1 MRIIQRGALGESAL
15 PLVTLSSMI
24 SVIILHH
31 SKARYSKACLVSL
44 LQTTTRPLQVIN
56 VDNGST
62 DDTVKVLL
70 EWEETARVQ
79 GIDVLTLPQIENIGA
94 VRGRNLAMEA
104 SSGDYIV
111 FLDNDTL
118 ICQPHWLEGLRDF
131 LEAHPAC
138 GIVAPKVLFPWEPFL
153 IECCGCAISPQG
165 RVAYLGRGE
174 QRDSIIHP
182 RQIQATISAAWMMP
196 RAIYKK
202 LGGLDEIYSPV
213 QYEDLDYCYRARA
226 AGFEVWTNP
235 AVELFHFEHT
245 TTAGSDD
252 VNFRYVTSRNAVTFK
267 KRWKS
272 TFEAEAGTKNA
283 SYAWRQLP
291 KLGIEDVDWERLI
304 EDESTL

>member
-1 MRIIQRGALGESAL
+1 
-15 PLVTLSSMI
+15 MI

-31 SKARYSKACLVSL
+31 SKARYSQACLVSL
-44 LQTTTRPLQVIN
+44 LQTAARPLQVIN

-70 EWEETARVQ
+70 EWEKLARAQ
-79 GIDVLTLPQIENIGA
+79 GIEVLTLPQAENIGA
-94 VRGRNLAMEA
+94 VRGRNIAMEA
-104 SSGDYIV
+104 SAGDHIV

-118 ICQPHWLEGLRDF
+118 IFQSNWLDDLRAF
-131 LEAHPAC
+131 LESRPVC

-174 QRDSIIHP
+174 PRDSVIHP
-182 RQIQATISAAWMMP
+182 QKIQATISAAWMMP
-196 RAIYKK
+196 RSVYKK
-202 LGGLDEIYSPV
+202 LGGLDEVYSPV

-252 VNFRYVTSRNAVTFK
+252 VNFRYVTSRNALTFK
-267 KRWKS
+267 RRWKS
-272 TFEAEAGTKNA
+272 TFEAEDGMKNA
-283 SYAWRQLP
+283 SYAWRQLSQY
-291 KLGIEDVDWERLI
+291 GIEDVDWEGECKRMNY
-304 EDESTL
+304 EG

>member
-1 MRIIQRGALGESAL
+1 
-15 PLVTLSSMI
+15 MI

-31 SKARYSKACLVSL
+31 SKARYSQACLVSL
-44 LQTTTRPLQVIN
+44 LKTTARPLQIIN

-70 EWEETARVQ
+70 EWERSARAQNIEV
-79 GIDVLTLPQIENIGA
+79 ITLPQTENIGA
-94 VRGRNLAMEA
+94 VRGRNVAMEA

-118 ICQPHWLEGLRDF
+118 IHQPRWLDDLQNF
-131 LEAHPAC
+131 LKTHPRC
-138 GIVAPKVLFPWEPFL
+138 GIVAPKLLFPWDPFL
-153 IECCGCAISPQG
+153 IECCGCALSPQG
-165 RVAYLGRGE
+165 RVAYLGRGGE
-174 QRDSIIHP
+174 RNSIVHP
-182 RQIQATISAAWMMP
+182 QQIQAAISACWMMP
-196 RAIYKK
+196 RAIYER

-252 VNFRYVTSRNAVTFK
+252 VNFRYVTSRNAITFK

-272 TFEAEAGTKNA
+272 TFERETGMEPA
-283 SYAWRQLP
+283 SFAWRQLP
-291 KLGIEDVDWERLI
+291 KYGIEEIQWEDLI
-304 EDESTL
+304 AGA

>member
-1 MRIIQRGALGESAL
+1 
-15 PLVTLSSMI
+15 MI

-31 SKARYSKACLVSL
+31 SKARYSQACLVSL
-44 LQTTTRPLQVIN
+44 LQTTPRPLQVIN
-56 VDNGST
+56 VDNGSA

-70 EWEETARVQ
+70 EWQETARAQ
-79 GIDVLTLPQIENIGA
+79 GIEVLTLPQTENIGA
-94 VRGRNLAMEA
+94 VRGRNVAMEA
-104 SSGDYIV
+104 STGDYIV
-111 FLDNDTL
+111 FLDNDML
-118 ICQPHWLEGLRDF
+118 ICQPTWLDDLRSF
-131 LEAHPAC
+131 LESHSSC
-138 GIVAPKVLFPWEPFL
+138 GIVAPKLLFPWKPFL
-153 IECCGCAISPQG
+153 IECCGCAVSPQG

-174 QRDSIIHP
+174 QRDSVIDSQ
-182 RQIQATISAAWMMP
+182 QIQAAISAAWMMT
-196 RAIYKK
+196 RGVYEK

-252 VNFRYVTSRNAVTFK
+252 VNFRYVTSRNALTFK

-272 TFEAEAGTKNA
+272 TFEAETGMENA
-283 SYAWRQLP
+283 NFTWQQLP
-291 KLGIEDVDWERLI
+291 KFGVDEVDWEQLI

>member
-1 MRIIQRGALGESAL
+1 
-15 PLVTLSSMI
+15 MI

-31 SKARYSKACLVSL
+31 SKARYSQACLVSL
-44 LQTTTRPLQVIN
+44 LQTTARPLQVIN
-56 VDNGST
+56 VDNGSA

-70 EWEETARVQ
+70 EWQETARAQ
-79 GIDVLTLPQIENIGA
+79 GIEVLTLPQTENIGA
-94 VRGRNLAMEA
+94 VRGRNVAMEA
-104 SSGDYIV
+104 STGDYIV
-111 FLDNDTL
+111 FLDNDML
-118 ICQPHWLEGLRDF
+118 ICQPTWLDDLRSF
-131 LEAHPAC
+131 LESHSSC
-138 GIVAPKVLFPWEPFL
+138 GIVAPKLLFPWKPFL
-153 IECCGCAISPQG
+153 IECCGCAVSPQG

-174 QRDSIIHP
+174 QRDSVIDSQ
-182 RQIQATISAAWMMP
+182 QIQAAISAAWMMT
-196 RAIYKK
+196 RGVYEK

-252 VNFRYVTSRNAVTFK
+252 VNFRYVTSRNALTFK

-272 TFEAEAGTKNA
+272 TFEAETGMENA
-283 SYAWRQLP
+283 NFTWQQLP
-291 KLGIEDVDWERLI
+291 KFGVDEVDWEQLI

>member
-1 MRIIQRGALGESAL
+1 
-15 PLVTLSSMI
+15 MI

-31 SKARYSKACLVSL
+31 SKARYSQACLVSL
-44 LQTTTRPLQVIN
+44 LQTTARPLQVIN

-70 EWEETARVQ
+70 EWEETARAQ
-79 GIDVLTLPQIENIGA
+79 GIDVLTLPQTENIGA
-94 VRGRNLAMEA
+94 VRGRNVAMQA
-104 SSGDYIV
+104 STGDSIV
-111 FLDNDTL
+111 FLDNDML
-118 ICQPHWLEGLRDF
+118 ICQPNWLDELRAF
-131 LEAHPAC
+131 LESHSSC
-138 GIVAPKVLFPWEPFL
+138 GIVAPKLLFPWKPFL
-153 IECCGCAISPQG
+153 IECCGCALSPQG

-174 QRDSIIHP
+174 SRDSILIP
-182 RQIQATISAAWMMP
+182 QQIQAAISAAWMMP
-196 RAIYKK
+196 RRVYEK

-252 VNFRYVTSRNAVTFK
+252 VNFRYVTSRNSLTFK

-272 TFEAEAGTKNA
+272 TFEAETGTENA
-283 SYAWRQLP
+283 NFTWQQLP
-291 KLGIEDVDWERLI
+291 KFGVDDIDWRNLI
-304 EDESTL
+304 GEK